1 MKTIN
6 LKLILPLV
14 LLILSV
20 NSYSQK
26 PDDLYPG
33 YSNDSRLQ
41 IVTGSRTN
49 IYADSLQKKL
59 IPKRSISALFLGF
72 GGGLAIPMSK
82 FSETANPTFGI
93 LGRLEFSSTGIFP
106 FVIGGE
112 VNYYSYNSPDEFRT
126 INLLSSY
133 RTKILSFGLNIDYSL
148 SKIFRTSFTMP
159 FISVDV
165 KSNNI
170 KRDFDENRSFEGLPL
185 TESKVSVGAGLG
197 FTLFILDFSVKYNYM
212 KDNSFISVTTKTKI
226 PVIRF

>member
-14 LLILSV
+14 LVILTV
-20 NSYSQK
+20 NTFSQKQIKPDLSYSQK
-26 PDDLYPG
+26 
-33 YSNDSRLQ
+33 YSLQ
-41 IVTGSRTN
+41 NSKGSQT
-49 IYADSLQKKL
+49 ITYADSLQKKL
-59 IPKRSISALFLGF
+59 VPKRTISALFLGL
-72 GGGLAIPMSK
+72 GGGIAIPMSK

-148 SKIFRTSFTMP
+148 SKIFKTSFTMP
-159 FISVDV
+159 FLSVDV

-185 TESKVSVGAGLG
+185 TESKVSFGAGLG

-212 KDNSFISVTTKTKI
+212 KDNSFVSVTTKTKF

>member
-1 MKTIN
+1 MKTTY

-14 LLILSV
+14 LLILTV
-20 NSYSQK
+20 NTYSQK
-26 PDDLYPG
+26 QNKFDLS
-33 YSNDSRLQ
+33 YSKKYALQ
-41 IVTGSRTN
+41 NSKVTQPIT
-49 IYADSLQKKL
+49 YADSLQKKL
-59 IPKRSISALFLGF
+59 VPKRSISALFLGL
-72 GGGLAIPMSK
+72 GGGIAVPMSK

-148 SKIFRTSFTMP
+148 SKIFKTSFTMP

-212 KDNSFISVTTKTKI
+212 KDNSFVSVTTKTKF

>member
-14 LLILSV
+14 LLILTV
-20 NSYSQK
+20 NTYSQK
-26 PDDLYPG
+26 QNRPVL
-33 YSNDSRLQ
+33 SNLQ
-41 IVTGSRTN
+41 KYTLQNSKGDQTIT
-49 IYADSLQKKL
+49 YADSLQKKL
-59 IPKRSISALFLGF
+59 VPKRNISALFLGL
-72 GGGLAIPMSK
+72 GGGISVPMSK
-82 FSETANPTFGI
+82 FSETANPTFGL

-148 SKIFRTSFTMP
+148 SKLFRSSFTMP

-185 TESKVSVGAGLG
+185 TESKVSVGAGIG

-212 KDNSFISVTTKTKI
+212 KDNSFISVTTKTKF

>member
-14 LLILSV
+14 LVILSV
-20 NSYSQK
+20 NTYSQK
-26 PDDLYPG
+26 QSKPDLLYSQKYAQQNAAG
-33 YSNDSRLQ
+33 NRS
-41 IVTGSRTN
+41 IT
-49 IYADSLQKKL
+49 YADSLQKKL
-59 IPKRSISALFLGF
+59 VPKRTISALFLGL
-72 GGGLAIPMSK
+72 GGGIAVPMSK
-82 FSETANPTFGI
+82 FSETANPTFGL

-148 SKIFRTSFTMP
+148 SKLFRTSFTMP

-170 KRDFDENRSFEGLPL
+170 KRDFDENRSFEGLAL
-185 TESKVSVGAGLG
+185 TESKVSFGAGLG

-212 KDNSFISVTTKTKI
+212 KDNSFISVTTKTKFPI
-226 PVIRF
+226 IRF

>member
-26 PDDLYPG
+26 PDDLNPG
-33 YSNDSRLQ
+33 YSIDSRLQ
-41 IVTGSRTN
+41 KITGGRINT
-49 IYADSLQKKL
+49 YADSLQKKL

-112 VNYYSYNSPDEFRT
+112 VNYFSYNSPDEFRT

-148 SKIFRTSFTMP
+148 SKLFRTSFTMP

-170 KRDFDENRSFEGLPL
+170 KRDFDENRSFEGVPL

-212 KDNSFISVTTKTKI
+212 KDNSFISVTTKTKF